1 MEGMRR
7 KGSKEEK
14 SHTIRQREGKFEKEP
29 ERKKKKK
36 REGKVELEIREDKKK
51 TFLALLSETHECL
64 SPTRITS
71 TPIRVY

>member
-51 TFLALLSETHECL
+51 LSLLSFLRLTSVYLQHE
-64 SPTRITS
+64 
-71 TPIRVY
+71 